1 MGYTVQQIAQA
12 LGATA
17 HGAGDIVI
25 DRAAEPGDA
34 GPRDI
39 ALAMKPAYA
48 EALGEG
54 RARAAILWADA
65 DWQALGLEAAILVP
79 RPRFAMAGLTAMLDL
94 GEGWE
99 EGTHPTAVIHPEAQI
114 GAGVQIGPLAVV
126 GARARLGAGTRIG
139 PHVSIGVDAV
149 LGADCFIREGVRLA
163 ARVHLGDRVIINPG
177 AVLGGDGF
185 SFVTP
190 EKSAVE
196 NARDT
201 LGDSG
206 GAAAQSY
213 ARIHSLGS
221 VRIGDDVEIGANTVI
236 DRGTIRDTI
245 IGDRSKLD
253 SAVMIGHNT
262 VIGTD
267 TLVCGMAGTAGSSR
281 IGNNVVL
288 GGRVSVADNI
298 FVGDGA
304 IIGGGSGVVS
314 NVPAGRVMMGYP
326 AVKMDAYVDMYKH
339 MRRLGRLV
347 RDVADLKKSVF
358 KGDDRG

>member
-1 MGYTVQQIAQA
+1 MGYSVQQIAQA

-17 HGAGDIVI
+17 LGACDIVI
-25 DRAAEPGDA
+25 QRAAEPRDA
-34 GPRDI
+34 GPHDI

-48 EALGEG
+48 EGLATG
-54 RARAAILWADA
+54 RARAALLWDGA

-79 RPRFAMAGLTAMLDL
+79 RPRFAMAGLTALLDL
-94 GEGWE
+94 GEGW
-99 EGTHPTAVIHPEAQI
+99 GDGVHPSAVVHPEAI
-114 GAGVQIGPLAVV
+114 VSDDAHIAPLAVI
-126 GARARLGAGTRIG
+126 GARARIGAGTRIG
-139 PHVSIGVDAV
+139 PQVSIGADAV
-149 LGADCFIREGVRLA
+149 VGAACLIREGVRIA
-163 ARVHLGDRVIINPG
+163 ARVRLGDRVILNPG

-190 EKSAVE
+190 EQSAVE
-196 NARDT
+196 NVRDT

-221 VRIGDDVEIGANTVI
+221 VLIGDDVEIGANTVI

-267 TLVCGMAGTAGSSR
+267 TLVCGMAGTAGSAR

-288 GGRVSVADNI
+288 GGRVAVADNI

-326 AVKMDAYVDMYKH
+326 AIKMDAYVDMYKH

-358 KGDDRG
+358 KDTNSD